1 MVIDQVELGE
11 DLNNWQT
18 PFIKHIREG
27 WLPDDEAEAKQLQ
40 LRAARYKL
48 VFGQLYRIGV
58 LQLMLR
64 CISFAEGKEMVKEI
78 HQRMCGTHQAA
89 RTVASKVFR

>member
-11 DLNNWQT
+11 DPNNWQT

-48 VFGQLYRIGV
+48 FFGQLYRI
-58 LQLMLR
+58 
-64 CISFAEGKEMVKEI
+64 
-78 HQRMCGTHQAA
+78 
-89 RTVASKVFR
+89 